1 MKKQTATMG
10 ADAII
15 VPQLTTYHR
24 IALSK
29 AYLGEEGLFTPG
41 VASFQLKM
49 NTRVKD
55 LPIQLP

>member
-1 MKKQTATMG
+1 MG